1 MPTVMMGIFVE
12 QPTPFL
18 REFFENIAALDYP
31 KQRMDVLIH
40 SAVSSYRIF
49 KSCHEITRP

>member
-40 SAVSSYRIF
+40 SAVSFYKIF
-49 KSCHEITRP
+49 KSCHGITRP